1 MRILGIDPGYGRTGY
16 GVIDTVGNRHVSVE
30 YGCIETKP
38 NTPMPDRLLDIYT
51 AVREIITRLKPDAL
65 SIEELFFAKNVTT
78 GLDVAQARGVVLLAA
93 REANLPI
100 GEYKP
105 MQVKQSIAGYGKAD
119 KKQMQEM
126 VRMFLNLRTIPK
138 PDDAA
143 DALAV
148 AITHAHAAPFL
159 QRVERKLNT

>member
-16 GVIDTVGNRHVSVE
+16 GVIDLIGNRMVSVE

-38 NTPMPDRLLDIYT
+38 NTPMPDRLLDIYL
-51 AVREIITRLKPDAL
+51 AVKDVIARLQPDCMA
-65 SIEELFFAKNVTT
+65 IEQLFFSKNVTT

-93 REANLPI
+93 REAQLSI

-105 MQVKQSIAGYGKAD
+105 NQVKQSVAGYGSAE

-126 VRMFLNLRTIPK
+126 VRMFLGLTKIPK

-148 AITHAHAAPFL
+148 AITHGHMAPFVN
-159 QRVERKLNT
+159 RVERKMNS

>member
-1 MRILGIDPGYGRTGY
+1 MRIIGIDPGYGRTGY
-16 GVIDTVGNRHVSVE
+16 GVIDMIGNRMKSVE

-51 AVREIITRLKPDAL
+51 ALKEVIGRLQPEAMAV
-65 SIEELFFAKNVTT
+65 EQLFFAKNVTT
-78 GLDVAQARGVVLLAA
+78 GIDVAQARGVVLLAA
-93 REANLPI
+93 KEAGLPV
-100 GEYKP
+100 GEYTP
-105 MQVKQSIAGYGKAD
+105 MQVKQSVVGYGKAE

-126 VRMFLNLRTIPK
+126 VRMILGLVKIPK

-148 AITHAHAAPFL
+148 AITHAHTAPFMN
-159 QRVERKLNT
+159 RVERKSES

>member
-16 GVIDTVGNRHVSVE
+16 GVVDSIGNRIKSVE

-38 NTPMPDRLLDIYT
+38 NTPIPDRLVDIYG
-51 AVREIITRLKPDAL
+51 AVCEVIARLKPEAVAVEQ
-65 SIEELFFAKNVTT
+65 IFFSKSVTT
-78 GLDVAQARGVVLLAA
+78 ALDVAQARGVVLLAA
-93 REANLPI
+93 REAGLPVA
-100 GEYKP
+100 EYTP
-105 MQVKQSIAGYGKAD
+105 MQVKQSVAGYGKAD

-126 VRMFLNLRTIPK
+126 VRMFLGLANIPK

-148 AITHAHAAPFL
+148 AITHAHNAPFL
-159 QRVERKLNT
+159 DRVERMKLK